1 MEVSVYLTYK
11 GVRRFVCLLVMRKL
25 YLSLGLVS
33 LLCLYTACGS
43 SNGVVT
49 GFIPS
54 GNFSN
59 ASLNGQYVYQ
69 IEGFDFRNTA
79 TGVPYREAGVFTA
92 NGSGGI
98 TSATDDFS
106 EGSTVLTT
114 TSTGSYAI
122 SKDGTGSL
130 SFNNALGTINLAVT
144 VVSTSKVYLVEGD
157 QVLNA
162 GGLAEKQD
170 ATAIA
175 TAPSGTFVFREH
187 DINAVQSV
195 GSVGSFTVSGGT
207 VSAGSKDV
215 NSAGVLTS
223 LTFTGGSFNAPDTVT
238 GRGSGTLTD
247 SSPATTSFFY
257 YIVDAN
263 NIRFLSEDV
272 GVTGSGRAEKQSGT
286 PTLSGS
292 YAFGSEGDT
301 ISFLSSVN
309 SAGRF
314 TASNGA
320 INGGARD
327 TVQDGSSVVNATFT
341 GTYTQAASGRASV
354 ALSTT
359 ANSNLVVWMIS
370 PARGF
375 FVVNDPNTV
384 QEGTLDL
391 QQTATFSNSTMNG
404 QYALVMDGFDGGGAK
419 DRVGTLQWDGSG
431 KLTLNEFT
439 NANGVI
445 TVPIVLSGTYSVSSN
460 GRATGSINTLSNN
473 LIFYLVSGS
482 SAYVV
487 QNDTG
492 VQIDG
497 TISKQQ

>member
-1 MEVSVYLTYK
+1 
-11 GVRRFVCLLVMRKL
+11 MRKL

-33 LLCLYTACGS
+33 FLFCVACGS
-43 SNGVVT
+43 NNGTVT
-49 GFIPS
+49 GFIPK

-69 IEGFDFRNTA
+69 IEGFDFSNSVN
-79 TGVPYREAGVFTA
+79 GVPYREAGVFTA

-106 EGSTVLTT
+106 EGSTVFPT

-144 VVSTSKVYLVEGD
+144 MVSASKVYLVEGD
-157 QVLNA
+157 SVLNA

-170 ATAIA
+170 ATVIA
-175 TAPSGTFVFREH
+175 AAPSGTFVFREH
-187 DINAVQSV
+187 DLNALQSV
-195 GSVGSFTVSGGT
+195 GSVGAFTVSGGV
-207 VSAGSKDV
+207 VSAGSEDV
-215 NSAGVLTS
+215 NRGGVLTS
-223 LTFTGGSFNAPDTVT
+223 LTFTAGSFNAPNPVT

-247 SSPATTSFFY
+247 SSPATSSFFY

-263 NIRFLSEDV
+263 SVRFLS
-272 GVTGSGRAEKQSGT
+272 GTSGITGSGRAEKQSGM
-286 PTLSGS
+286 PALSGS

-301 ISFLSSVN
+301 LKFLSGVN
-309 SAGRF
+309 GAGRF
-314 TASNGA
+314 TASSGT
-320 INGGARD
+320 ITGGARD
-327 TVQDGSSVVNATFT
+327 TVQDGNTSANVAFT
-341 GTYTQAASGRASV
+341 GTYTQAANGRVAV

-370 PARGF
+370 PSRGF
-375 FVVNDPNTV
+375 FVVNDPNTI
-384 QEGTLDL
+384 QEGTVDL
-391 QQTATFSNSTMNG
+391 QQTATFSNATMNG
-404 QYALVMDGFDGGGAK
+404 QYGLVMDGFDAGGAK

-431 KLTLNEFT
+431 KLILNEFS

-445 TVPIVLSGTYSVSSN
+445 TVPIVLSGRYSVSSN
-460 GRATGSINTLSNN
+460 GRTTGSINTLSNN
-473 LIFYLVSGS
+473 LVFYLVSGS
-482 SAYVV
+482 DAYVV
-487 QNDTG
+487 QNDSG

-497 TISKQQ
+497 TVSKQQ

>member
-1 MEVSVYLTYK
+1 
-11 GVRRFVCLLVMRKL
+11 MRKL

-33 LLCLYTACGS
+33 FLFCVACGS
-43 SNGVVT
+43 NNGTVT
-49 GFIPS
+49 GFIPK

-69 IEGFDFRNTA
+69 IEGFDFSNSVN
-79 TGVPYREAGVFTA
+79 GVPYREAGVFTA

-106 EGSTVLTT
+106 EGSTVFPT

-144 VVSTSKVYLVEGD
+144 MVSASKVYLVEGD
-157 QVLNA
+157 TVLNA

-170 ATAIA
+170 ATVIA
-175 TAPSGTFVFREH
+175 AAPSGTFVFREH
-187 DINAVQSV
+187 DLNALQSV
-195 GSVGSFTVSGGT
+195 GSVGAFTVSGGV
-207 VSAGSKDV
+207 VSAGSEDV
-215 NSAGVLTS
+215 NRGGVLTS
-223 LTFTGGSFNAPDTVT
+223 LTFTAGSFNAPNPVT

-247 SSPATTSFFY
+247 SSPATSNFFY

-263 NIRFLSEDV
+263 SVRFLS
-272 GVTGSGRAEKQSGT
+272 GTSGITGSGRAEKQSGM
-286 PTLSGS
+286 PALSGS

-301 ISFLSSVN
+301 LKFLSGVN
-309 SAGRF
+309 GAGRF
-314 TASNGA
+314 TASSGT
-320 INGGARD
+320 ITGGARD
-327 TVQDGSSVVNATFT
+327 TVQDGNTSANVAFT
-341 GTYTQAASGRASV
+341 GTYTQAANGRVAV

-370 PARGF
+370 PSRGF
-375 FVVNDPNTV
+375 FVVNDPNTI
-384 QEGTLDL
+384 QEGTVDL
-391 QQTATFSNSTMNG
+391 QQTATFSNATMNG
-404 QYALVMDGFDGGGAK
+404 QYGLVMDGFDAGGAK

-431 KLTLNEFT
+431 KLILNEFS

-445 TVPIVLSGTYSVSSN
+445 TVPIVLSGRYSVSSN
-460 GRATGSINTLSNN
+460 GRTTGSINTLSNN
-473 LIFYLVSGS
+473 LVFYLVSGS
-482 SAYVV
+482 DAYVV
-487 QNDTG
+487 QNDSG

-497 TISKQQ
+497 TVSKQQ

>member
-1 MEVSVYLTYK
+1 M
-11 GVRRFVCLLVMRKL
+11 RRL
-25 YLSLGLVS
+25 YLPLGLVS
-33 LLCLYTACGS
+33 LLCLYTACGYN
-43 SNGVVT
+43 NGFVP
-49 GFIPS
+49 GFIPQ

-69 IEGFDFRNTA
+69 IEGFDFRNSTS
-79 TGVPYREAGVFTA
+79 GVPYREAGVFTA

-114 TSTGSYAI
+114 NSTGSYAI
-122 SKDGTGSL
+122 SSDGTGSL
-130 SFNNALGTINLAVT
+130 SFNNPLGAINLAVT
-144 VVSTSKVYLVEGD
+144 IVSSSKVYLVEGD

-170 ATAIA
+170 STAIA
-175 TAPSGTFVFREH
+175 AAPSGTFVFREH
-187 DINAVQSV
+187 DIDAVQSA
-195 GSVGSFTVSGGT
+195 GSVGAFTLTGGT

-215 NSAGVLTS
+215 NRAGLLTS
-223 LTFTGGSFNAPDTVT
+223 LSFTGGSFNAPDPLT
-238 GRGSGTLTD
+238 GRGTGTLTD

-263 NIRFLSEDV
+263 NIRFLAGDV
-272 GVTGSGRAEKQSGT
+272 GVVGSGRAEKQTGT
-286 PTLSGS
+286 PALSGS

-301 ISFLSSVN
+301 INFLSSVN

-314 TASNGA
+314 TVSNGA
-320 INGGARD
+320 ISGGARD
-327 TVQDGSSVVNATFT
+327 TVQDGSSIVNTTFT
-341 GTYTQAASGRASV
+341 GTLTQAASGRATV

-375 FVVNDPNTV
+375 FVVDDPTTI

-391 QQTATFSNSTMNG
+391 QQTANFSNATMNG
-404 QYALVMDGFDGGGAK
+404 QYGLIMDGFDSGFAK
-419 DRVGTLQWDGSG
+419 DRVGTLQWNGSG
-431 KLTLNEFT
+431 KLVLNEFT
-439 NANGVI
+439 NSNGMI

-460 GRATGSINTLSNN
+460 GRTTGSINSLSNN
-473 LIFYLVSGS
+473 LVFYLVSGS
-482 SAYVV
+482 NAYVV

>member
-1 MEVSVYLTYK
+1 
-11 GVRRFVCLLVMRKL
+11 
-25 YLSLGLVS
+25 
-33 LLCLYTACGS
+33 
-43 SNGVVT
+43 VT
-49 GFIPS
+49 GFIPK

-69 IEGFDFRNTA
+69 IEGFDFSNSVN
-79 TGVPYREAGVFTA
+79 GVPYREAGVFTA

-106 EGSTVLTT
+106 EGSTVFPT

-144 VVSTSKVYLVEGD
+144 MVSASKVYLVEGD
-157 QVLNA
+157 TVLNA

-170 ATAIA
+170 ATVIA
-175 TAPSGTFVFREH
+175 AAPSGTFVFREH
-187 DINAVQSV
+187 DLNALQSV
-195 GSVGSFTVSGGT
+195 GSVGAFTVSGGV
-207 VSAGSKDV
+207 VSAGSEDV
-215 NSAGVLTS
+215 NRGGVLTS
-223 LTFTGGSFNAPDTVT
+223 LTFTAGSFNAPNPVT

-247 SSPATTSFFY
+247 SSPASSSFFY

-263 NIRFLSEDV
+263 NVRFLS
-272 GVTGSGRAEKQSGT
+272 GTSGITGSGRAEKQSGM

-301 ISFLSSVN
+301 LKFLSGVN
-309 SAGRF
+309 GAGRF
-314 TASNGA
+314 TASSGT
-320 INGGARD
+320 ITGGARD
-327 TVQDGSSVVNATFT
+327 TVQDGNTSANVAFT
-341 GTYTQAASGRASV
+341 GTYTQAANGRVAV

-370 PARGF
+370 PSRGF
-375 FVVNDPNTV
+375 FVVNDPNTI
-384 QEGTLDL
+384 QEGTVDL
-391 QQTATFSNSTMNG
+391 QQTATFSNATMNG
-404 QYALVMDGFDGGGAK
+404 QYGLVMDGFDAGGAK

-431 KLTLNEFT
+431 KLILNEFS

-445 TVPIVLSGTYSVSSN
+445 TVPIVLSGRYSVSSN
-460 GRATGSINTLSNN
+460 GRTTGSINTLSNN
-473 LIFYLVSGS
+473 LVFYLVSGS
-482 SAYVV
+482 DAYVV
-487 QNDTG
+487 QNDSG

-497 TISKQQ
+497 TVSKQQ

>member
-1 MEVSVYLTYK
+1 
-11 GVRRFVCLLVMRKL
+11 MRKL

-43 SNGVVT
+43 NNGFVP
-49 GFIPS
+49 GFIPK

-69 IEGFDFRNTA
+69 IEGFDFRNSTS
-79 TGVPYREAGVFTA
+79 GVPYREAGVFTA

-98 TSATDDFS
+98 TSASDDFS

-114 TSTGSYAI
+114 NSTGSYAI
-122 SKDGTGSL
+122 SNDGTGSL

-144 VVSTSKVYLVEGD
+144 MVSSSKVYLVEGD

-170 ATAIA
+170 TTAIA
-175 TAPSGTFVFREH
+175 AAPSGTFVFREH
-187 DINAVQSV
+187 DIDAVQSAGIV
-195 GSVGSFTVSGGT
+195 GAFTISGGT
-207 VSAGSKDV
+207 VSTGSKDV
-215 NSAGVLTS
+215 NRAGLLTS
-223 LTFTGGSFNAPDTVT
+223 LTFTGGSFNAPDGLT
-238 GRGSGTLTD
+238 GRGTGTLTD
-247 SSPATTSFFY
+247 SSPATSSFFY

-263 NIRFLSEDV
+263 NIRFLSGDV
-272 GVTGSGRAEKQSGT
+272 GVVGSGRAEKQTGT
-286 PTLSGS
+286 PALSGS

-309 SAGRF
+309 TAGRF
-314 TASNGA
+314 TASSGA
-320 INGGARD
+320 ISGGARD
-327 TVQDGSSVVNATFT
+327 TVQDGSSIVNSTFT
-341 GTYTQAASGRASV
+341 GTLTQAASGRATV

-375 FVVNDPNTV
+375 FVVDDPTTI

-391 QQTATFSNSTMNG
+391 QQTANFSNATMNG
-404 QYALVMDGFDGGGAK
+404 QYGLITNGFDSGFAK

-431 KLTLNEFT
+431 KLILNEFT
-439 NANGVI
+439 NSNGVI
-445 TVPIVLSGTYSVSSN
+445 TVPIVRSGTYSVSSN
-460 GRATGSINTLSNN
+460 GRTTGSINSLSNN
-473 LIFYLVSGS
+473 LVFYLVSGS

-487 QNDTG
+487 QNDTA

-497 TISKQQ
+497 TVSKQQ

>member
-1 MEVSVYLTYK
+1 
-11 GVRRFVCLLVMRKL
+11 MRKL

-33 LLCLYTACGS
+33 FLFCVACGS
-43 SNGVVT
+43 NNGTVT
-49 GFIPS
+49 GFIPK

-69 IEGFDFRNTA
+69 IEGFDFSNSVN
-79 TGVPYREAGVFTA
+79 GVPYREAGVFTA

-106 EGSTVLTT
+106 EGSTVFPT

-144 VVSTSKVYLVEGD
+144 MVSASKVYLVEGD
-157 QVLNA
+157 TVLNA

-170 ATAIA
+170 ATVIA
-175 TAPSGTFVFREH
+175 AAPSGTFVFREH
-187 DINAVQSV
+187 DLNA
-195 GSVGSFTVSGGT
+195 
-207 VSAGSKDV
+207 
-215 NSAGVLTS
+215 
-223 LTFTGGSFNAPDTVT
+223 VT

-247 SSPATTSFFY
+247 SSPASSSFFY

-263 NIRFLSEDV
+263 NVRFLS
-272 GVTGSGRAEKQSGT
+272 GTSGITGSGRAEKQSGM
-286 PTLSGS
+286 PALSGS

-301 ISFLSSVN
+301 LKFLSGVN
-309 SAGRF
+309 GAGRF
-314 TASNGA
+314 TASSGT
-320 INGGARD
+320 ITGGARD
-327 TVQDGSSVVNATFT
+327 TVQDGNTSANVAFT
-341 GTYTQAASGRASV
+341 GTYTQAANGRVAV

-370 PARGF
+370 PSRGF
-375 FVVNDPNTV
+375 FVVNDPNTI
-384 QEGTLDL
+384 QEGTVDL
-391 QQTATFSNSTMNG
+391 QQTATFSNATMNG
-404 QYALVMDGFDGGGAK
+404 QYGLVMDGFDAGGAK

-431 KLTLNEFT
+431 KLILNEFS

-445 TVPIVLSGTYSVSSN
+445 TVPIVLSGRYSVSSN
-460 GRATGSINTLSNN
+460 GRTTGSINTLSNN
-473 LIFYLVSGS
+473 LVFYLVSGS
-482 SAYVV
+482 DAYVV
-487 QNDTG
+487 QNDSG

-497 TISKQQ
+497 TVSKQQ

>member
-1 MEVSVYLTYK
+1 M
-11 GVRRFVCLLVMRKL
+11 
-25 YLSLGLVS
+25 
-33 LLCLYTACGS
+33 
-43 SNGVVT
+43 
-49 GFIPS
+49 
-54 GNFSN
+54 
-59 ASLNGQYVYQ
+59 
-69 IEGFDFRNTA
+69 
-79 TGVPYREAGVFTA
+79 FTA

-195 GSVGSFTVSGGT
+195 GSVGAFTVSGGT

-247 SSPATTSFFY
+247 SSPATSSFFY

-272 GVTGSGRAEKQSGT
+272 GVTGSGRAEKQNGT
-286 PTLSGS
+286 PALSGS

-375 FVVNDPNTV
+375 FVVDDPNTV

-404 QYALVMDGFDGGGAK
+404 HTRWSWTDSMAAEQKTASV
-419 DRVGTLQWDGSG
+419 RCNGTAPES
-431 KLTLNEFT
+431 
-439 NANGVI
+439 
-445 TVPIVLSGTYSVSSN
+445 
-460 GRATGSINTLSNN
+460 
-473 LIFYLVSGS
+473 
-482 SAYVV
+482 
-487 QNDTG
+487 
-492 VQIDG
+492 
-497 TISKQQ
+497 